1 MKPSMQARPL
11 ISQMMQKL
19 YDLFGCPLM
28 LLWLWWIMAP
38 NLCTYFVPVCG
49 GCFCDAVNLIL
60 AFMVI
65 YIMVND
71 YPFTLLLSMGPVIIQ
86 HMLLLYQPVVLLTID
101 FYISPLVLYI
111 HE

>member
-1 MKPSMQARPL
+1 MIFSVVHL
-11 ISQMMQKL
+11 CFCGS
-19 YDLFGCPLM
+19 GG
-28 LLWLWWIMAP
+28 LWLQICVLILF
-38 NLCTYFVPVCG
+38 LCCS

-60 AFMVI
+60 AYMVI

-71 YPFTLLLSMGPVIIQ
+71 YPSTLLLSMGPVIIQ